1 MGKQVETFIETL
13 IFRSRWLLAPLYI
26 GLVLTLVL
34 LLVKFCEKFVF
45 LSSQLVGLSH
55 TALIADIL
63 SLVDIVLI
71 ANLIIMII
79 FSGYENFVS
88 KLDMIAGDNKIDHP
102 EWMGKVSFS
111 DIKLRVV
118 GSIVAI
124 STIELL
130 KVFINIENVPPERI
144 AWMIGIHLTF
154 AVSGVLF
161 ALMEK
166 LMHSPSHNHSHD

>member
-1 MGKQVETFIETL
+1 MGKRIETFIETL

-26 GLVLTLVL
+26 GLVLTVLL
-34 LLVKFCEKFVF
+34 LLVKFFQKFVF
-45 LSSQLVGLSH
+45 FSSQIIDLDY
-55 TALIADIL
+55 TAVIANIL
-63 SLVDIVLI
+63 SLVDIVLV

-88 KLDMIAGDNKIDHP
+88 KLDMISGDNKADHP

-130 KVFINIENVPPERI
+130 KAFIDIQNVPPERI

-166 LMHSPSHNHSHD
+166 LSHSPD